1 MRQNLLPHSR
11 KYHINDNKR
20 KTDDARTNTYSLAP
34 PVVKKQTQ
42 SQGHRPKVHEI
53 IPNPFPGHHKLQM
66 RPWFLQNV
74 KTAHN
79 RQSSSSQS
87 SVQQGTHFL
96 LFRWPTYS
104 WHLSNWL
111 LCVRNQRSNWIK
123 SLLYIAALLTRWGV
137 DTSDR
142 CAQSVIT
149 PPKWYVGLKGGWWV
163 NKKKEQASFQY
174 PNAGKR
180 RSMAPT

>member
-1 MRQNLLPHSR
+1 MSTYVFLFQLHMWPPFIIHNHLKYSKFHASIISEPGFKKQITHKKPSSRFRNQLMHRHTNRLKTSHTQPSKASTGMRQKLHPHSR

-104 WHLSNWL
+104 
-111 LCVRNQRSNWIK
+111 
-123 SLLYIAALLTRWGV
+123 
-137 DTSDR
+137 
-142 CAQSVIT
+142 
-149 PPKWYVGLKGGWWV
+149 
-163 NKKKEQASFQY
+163 
-174 PNAGKR
+174 
-180 RSMAPT
+180 